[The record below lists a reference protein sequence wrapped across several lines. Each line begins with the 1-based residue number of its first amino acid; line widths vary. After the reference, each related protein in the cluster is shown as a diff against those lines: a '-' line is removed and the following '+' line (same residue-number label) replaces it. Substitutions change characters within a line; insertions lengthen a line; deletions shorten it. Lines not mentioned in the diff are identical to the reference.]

1 MTSTGRLASGLKFQV
16 GTRAI
21 SAVSGRPR
29 DGRAPMAAVSSMG
42 QASGRIT
49 AAAPRRYRPSPSQSM
64 PCQTMVRTAKVVMM
78 PFMG

>member
-1 MTSTGRLASGLKFQV
+1 
-16 GTRAI
+16 
-21 SAVSGRPR
+21 
-29 DGRAPMAAVSSMG
+29 MAAVSSMG